1 MERQNKLKDS
11 LLTFF
16 HNLFDLMVV
25 NMLWLLCCLPVITIG
40 PAVCG
45 MYTVTL
51 KLAREEAVNPVK
63 DFFLGFKR
71 NFKSGLL
78 LGLIALLLPVIV
90 AGDAFFALQQ
100 TGALRN
106 VYLVVAV
113 MTGVIWLIFISFTF
127 ALQAMFENP
136 LKIQILNAFKLAAV
150 APGKTVILWLILL
163 IPVIA
168 ALVLPPVAIEML
180 GFLYLVV
187 GFSGPAYGASRIL
200 RNIFDRVNGA
210 PVADASPTTEK

>member
-1 MERQNKLKDS
+1 MERQNNLKDS

-90 AGDAFFALQQ
+90 AGDAFFALQR